1 MKQIKETNRFDFLLY
16 LSSSEIISHH
26 KKTPWLQI
34 PTSMEKK
41 GLKSCIVCSRYS
53 AEFEPPCKIVETHSK
68 KGSWLSGFFE
78 LSTISRVIRMNKPY
92 LVFQV
97 NVRSFLFLIVFITKL
112 KAPISGSFRKQRQL
126 TKFVLYVD
134 WDYKMSGGLGLTY
147 LLRKALYTINSHILD
162 LIIFPTTC
170 AMERALNVPYFNGK
184 RAIHIP
190 NGYSSGIYQLQKYD
204 FFERKNYILCVAR
217 FNPSK
222 GQDILLNAFELLA
235 SDFPDWSLI
244 LAGAVDSFD
253 FFQSL
258 KTRCSDLGLKK
269 VVFISTLSESKLS
282 ELYKLCKIFVLPSRE
297 ESFGNVKIEAIANGV
312 PVVTSEAGC
321 SEDSHNMG
329 MVVFKSGDSKDLSS
343 KLRPLLMDEGLRQSI
358 ANNARKSIISYD
370 EYVRLLLE
378 KIDGEKI

>member
-1 MKQIKETNRFDFLLY
+1 
-16 LSSSEIISHH
+16 
-26 KKTPWLQI
+26 
-34 PTSMEKK
+34 MEKK
-41 GLKSCIVCSRYS
+41 GFKSCIVCSRYS
-53 AEFEPPCKIVETHSK
+53 AEFEAPCKVVETHSK

-78 LSTISRVIRMNKPY
+78 LATLSRVIRLNKPR

-97 NVRSFLFLIVFITKL
+97 NVRSFLFLIVVLIKL
-112 KAPISGSFRKQRQL
+112 KTRISGIFRKQRQL
-126 TKFVLYVD
+126 AKFVLYVD
-134 WDYKMSGGLGLTY
+134 WDYRMSRGMGLTY

-170 AMERALNVPYFNGK
+170 AMERALNSPYFNGK
-184 RAIHIP
+184 KALHIP
-190 NGYSSGIYQLQKYD
+190 NGYSSGTYQLQKYD

-222 GQDILLNAFELLA
+222 GQDILLNAFKSLE
-235 SDFPDWSLI
+235 SDFSDWSLI
-244 LAGAVDSFD
+244 LAGAVDRFD

-258 KTRCSDLGLKK
+258 KTRCSDLGLKN
-269 VVFISTLSESKLS
+269 VVFITTLSESKLS
-282 ELYKLCKIFVLPSRE
+282 ELYKLSKIFVLPSRE

-329 MVVFKSGDSKDLSS
+329 MVVFKSGDWKDLSL
-343 KLRPLLMDEGLRQSI
+343 KLRPLLVDEELRRRI
-358 ANNARKSIISYD
+358 ANNAIKSIISYD

-378 KIDGEKI
+378 KIG